1 MSVTAKAARKAAA
14 SKLKKM
20 ITADPKGTP
29 VDASDYS
36 PPEPLG
42 ATSQTG
48 MRPVS
53 KRQFKRGGK
62 VVGHVHGEKAHHHA
76 GRKPRKAGGSA
87 MPPVDRL
94 VNRDMKKANE
104 YRDGT
109 KHVGGMKRGGRTHK
123 DMGGGMMNPQAAAA
137 GAMQDPRMIAAAR
150 MAASNRA
157 NVPQAMLQSMPTT
170 SKISRGAGLKKGG
183 KAHRSH
189 KDAGGVPVPP
199 TMPDD
204 IRALRNRSRAL
215 PGDDITTS
223 TGARTENRKHGGK
236 MSHPDEA
243 ADKKLI
249 KKMVKGAALK
259 CDGGAMSK
267 VTGTRPTGGRIARKS
282 GGAAG
287 KGKMNVNVIVAPH
300 GGQPQGGMGM
310 PQGGMPPRQGGAVPV
325 PMPPQGGA
333 PMGGMPMPMPVP
345 MPMPMGGGA
354 PQGAPQMG
362 RKAGGRVYRSYKD
375 MDAGAGSGEGR
386 LEKMEIQK
394 RR

>member
-1 MSVTAKAARKAAA
+1 MSETAKAARKAAA
-14 SKLKKM
+14 SKLKKLVS
-20 ITADPKGTP
+20 ADPSGAP

-62 VVGHVHGEKAHHHA
+62 VIGHVHGDKAHHHA

-183 KAHRSH
+183 TA
-189 KDAGGVPVPP
+189 
-199 TMPDD
+199 
-204 IRALRNRSRAL
+204 
-215 PGDDITTS
+215 
-223 TGARTENRKHGGK
+223 
-236 MSHPDEA
+236 SHPDVAE
-243 ADKKLI
+243 DKKLI
-249 KKMVKGAALK
+249 KSMVKGAALK
-259 CDGGAMSK
+259 CDGGATSK

-287 KGKMNVNVIVAPH
+287 KGKMNVNVIIAGH
-300 GGQPQGGMGM
+300 GQQPQGGM
-310 PQGGMPPRQGGAVPV
+310 PQAGMPPRGPGAVPV

-333 PMGGMPMPMPVP
+333 PMGGMPMPMPVS
-345 MPMPMGGGA
+345 MPMP
-354 PQGAPQMG
+354 PQGMPPQGMPPQMG

-386 LEKMEIQK
+386 LEKAEIQK
-394 RR
+394 HR